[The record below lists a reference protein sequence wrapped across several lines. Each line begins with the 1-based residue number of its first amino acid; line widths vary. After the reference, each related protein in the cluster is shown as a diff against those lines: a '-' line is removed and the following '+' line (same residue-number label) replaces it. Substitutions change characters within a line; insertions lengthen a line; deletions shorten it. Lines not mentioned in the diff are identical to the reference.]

1 MTITEKIREYLE
13 LNFDGRLM
21 LEVDKH
27 FYHYDN
33 NEEILPKLVELF
45 EKWARENE
53 DEKCKDPVYLF
64 DYCIEQGSYGDICSL
79 YYENSFD
86 DFILTI

>member
-1 MTITEKIREYLE
+1 MTIIEKIREYLE

-21 LEVDKH
+21 LEINQH
-27 FYHYDN
+27 FYHYDD
-33 NEEILPKLVELF
+33 NEELLPKLVELF

-53 DEKCKDPVYLF
+53 VEECKDPVYLF
-64 DYCIEQGSYGDICSL
+64 DYCIEHGSFGAICNL
-79 YYENSFD
+79 YYEDNNG